1 MSQSLKE
8 KLGALMSSSAGSA
21 TTAFLL
27 NRIWGMV
34 NSVQIVMLL
43 PLGDV
48 KLPANI
54 HLTTSSIQSN
64 TQHEIFKAISF
75 DNFEFK
81 NTTPFSKEFEEQ
93 GYDSFFV
100 IDNLRP
106 IYKNI
111 NMFLML
117 TTLLLLIAALIKPI
131 FKREIKIFEMLKN
144 FIVFNFLIKLIIEN
158 SLQLSVFSLVNL

>member
-1 MSQSLKE
+1 
-8 KLGALMSSSAGSA
+8 
-21 TTAFLL
+21 
-27 NRIWGMV
+27 MV
-34 NSVQIVMLL
+34 NSVQLVMLL
-43 PLGDV
+43 PLGEV

-54 HLTTSSIQSN
+54 HLTTQSIQSS
-64 TQHEIFKAISF
+64 TQHEILKALSF

-111 NMFLML
+111 NMFSMVTVFLLMV
-117 TTLLLLIAALIKPI
+117 AGLIKLI
-131 FKREIKIFEMLKN
+131 MKREIKLFETVKN
-144 FIVFNFLIKLIIEN
+144 IIVFNFLIKLVIEN
-158 SLQLSVFSLVNL
+158 SLQLSVFSLINL